1 MDKLVAMIVEKTG
14 MSEEM
19 ARTAATVVLNFIKE
33 RLPESV
39 QPMIDQAITTGK
51 APESVGDVL
60 GGALGG
66 LFGGKD

>member
-1 MDKLVAMIVEKTG
+1 MDQIVAMIVEKTG

-19 ARTAATVVLNFIKE
+19 ARTAATVVLNFIKQ

-39 QPMIDQAITTGK
+39 QPMLDQIVSTGK

>member
-1 MDKLVAMIVEKTG
+1 MDQIVAMIVEKTG
-14 MSEEM
+14 MSEDM
-19 ARTAATVVLNFIKE
+19 ARTAATVVLNFIKQ

-39 QPMIDQAITTGK
+39 QPMLDQIISTGK